1 MGVHAHTGNCI
12 RRGATVLLY
21 WTGLLLLVTFTP
33 LPQSV
38 AHKQLYRQGLF
49 DLWPVVVPRSKAQH
63 IQGQVGT
70 WLTSELGQRGV
81 NEEGQRAAHLL
92 AARSKLARCHLCIL
106 VRNSV
111 LKRIRLWAL
120 FVCLFFFYLCFGASS
135 LWRAACFNF
144 FVCICYCQG
153 VKVC

>member
-12 RRGATVLLY
+12 RRGDVLLY
-21 WTGLLLLVTFTP
+21 WTGLLLLITFTP

-49 DLWPVVVPRSKAQH
+49 DPWPVVVPRSKARH

-81 NEEGQRAAHLL
+81 NEEGERAAHPL

-106 VRNSV
+106 ERNSV
-111 LKRIRLWAL
+111 LKCIRLWAL
-120 FVCLFFFYLCFGASS
+120 FVCRLFFFFFCASEQVHCGVLHVLTSLCVYFM
-135 LWRAACFNF
+135 
-144 FVCICYCQG
+144 I
-153 VKVC
+153 KV